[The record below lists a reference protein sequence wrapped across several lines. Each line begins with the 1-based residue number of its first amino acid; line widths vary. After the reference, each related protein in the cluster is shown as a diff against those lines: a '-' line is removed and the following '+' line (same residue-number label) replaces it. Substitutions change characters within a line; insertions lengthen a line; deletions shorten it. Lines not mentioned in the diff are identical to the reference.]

1 MKIDYKQDKI
11 IIYLKK
17 EIIGTIDFDD
27 VDYLEKYLKD
37 LIIKLKNIYDID
49 IKGFYNIKIY
59 IDSIYGAILELEA
72 EDLDYGD
79 YFNQIEMRI
88 IPIYT
93 VFLYKVEDYINIYGK
108 IYTYKN
114 NIYLKLD
121 NKISYKDYIKVM
133 DYAEIVYNNTDNIL
147 NFGKELSF

>member
-11 IIYLKK
+11 IVYLKK
-17 EIIGTIDFDD
+17 EILGSIDFAN
-27 VDYLEKYLKD
+27 VESLEKYLKD
-37 LIIKLKNIYDID
+37 LIIKLKNIYYID
-49 IKGFYNIKIY
+49 IKGFYNIKVY
-59 IDSIYGAILELEA
+59 IDSIYGAILELDA

-93 VFLYKVEDYINIYGK
+93 IFLYRVEDYLSICGK
-108 IYTYKN
+108 IYSYKN
-114 NIYLKLD
+114 NIYLKL
-121 NKISYKDYIKVM
+121 NENISYKDYIKVM